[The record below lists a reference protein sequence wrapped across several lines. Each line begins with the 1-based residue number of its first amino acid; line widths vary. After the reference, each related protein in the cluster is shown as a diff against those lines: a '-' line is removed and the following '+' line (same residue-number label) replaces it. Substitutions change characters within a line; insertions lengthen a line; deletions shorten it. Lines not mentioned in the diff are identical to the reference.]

1 MAASLRSKPS
11 TLPSSYP
18 PRVGVELFD
27 HIRLT
32 AEYKCTFDVSS
43 SYFALNLG
51 IAFGGGKV
59 KRLLSSE

>member
-1 MAASLRSKPS
+1 M